1 MEPSVA
7 VDAVNCSEEL
17 HKLKYTEII
26 TDGDASVKKA
36 LMLQAKYSSDIKHF
50 NCNIHAMKSFK
61 RALSGVN
68 LFKYLCR

>member
-26 TDGDASVKKA
+26 TDASVKKA

-50 NCNIHAMKSFK
+50 NFATFTQ
-61 RALSGVN
+61 
-68 LFKYLCR
+68 

>member
-7 VDAVNCSEEL
+7 VDAVNYSEEL

-26 TDGDASVKKA
+26 TDGSSVKKA

-50 NCNIHAMKSFK
+50 NFATFTQ
-61 RALSGVN
+61 
-68 LFKYLCR
+68 